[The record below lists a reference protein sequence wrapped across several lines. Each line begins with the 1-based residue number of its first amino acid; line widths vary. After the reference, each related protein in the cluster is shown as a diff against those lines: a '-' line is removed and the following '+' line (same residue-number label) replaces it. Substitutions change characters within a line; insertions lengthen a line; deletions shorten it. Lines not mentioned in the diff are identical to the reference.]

1 MTASSSGGGVG
12 RHSAAAGG
20 ADRPVRGGGQRRA
33 RARHDRREVSTCVDG
48 SLGSCCWRSSR
59 RPPAA
64 RLYDADAGPS
74 FYVNVHVGERVFVLA
89 LKYRKGVYDP
99 ISTESGYATTWE
111 LGGAGTH
118 GRDGAA
124 YILSGLAGYMDRFLV
139 EYLRVNES
147 ACDSSL
153 GASRR
158 DTRKPAQT
166 GSDSAG

>member
-1 MTASSSGGGVG
+1 MRRRITWLVLLAIVASP
-12 RHSAAAGG
+12 AGG
-20 ADRPVRGGGQRRA
+20 AAAQDVSALDRFELFNECRPMRLIVKELPADAAEIGLTEESIQA
-33 RARHDRREVSTCVDG
+33 AVE
-48 SLGSCCWRSSR
+48 SR
-59 RPPAA
+59 LRAA

-74 FYVNVHVGERVFVLA
+74 FYVNVHVGERVFVLE

-124 YILSGLAGYMDRFLV
+124 YILSGLTGYMDRFLV

-147 ACDSSL
+147 
-153 GASRR
+153 GV
-158 DTRKPAQT
+158 
-166 GSDSAG
+166 